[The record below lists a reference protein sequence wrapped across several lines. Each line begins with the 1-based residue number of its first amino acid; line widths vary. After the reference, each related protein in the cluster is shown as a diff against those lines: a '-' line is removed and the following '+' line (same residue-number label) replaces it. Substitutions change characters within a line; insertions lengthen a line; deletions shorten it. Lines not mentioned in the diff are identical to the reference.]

1 MTPFRRIA
9 LLWRLEMR
17 SLLRDRRT
25 LVVSVVLPAVIMP
38 VMLSAG
44 RWMDSVRRRQAGTD
58 TYRYAVT
65 GPEAAEAESLLAL
78 ALSGEDRF
86 ENVPPPPG
94 DSDSLLASGALDA
107 LVRAFRKPSTGGA
120 GVLLVRIDYREDIPR
135 SETMAG
141 ILAARL
147 DSLLLT
153 FRIAL
158 LSEHGLPYGRD
169 SDLVTKI
176 DAAPRWRTSG
186 AKLGA
191 FATAFV
197 LLFLLSGAAV
207 ASTDSIAGEREKGTL
222 ETLLSTSAARSEIV
236 GAKLLAVVSVGI
248 ATVLIQA
255 FNFVLYMGLRIL
267 PFESE
272 VALRVTPGTAA
283 ALFALLLPVAVLAS
297 GAMLYLSATS
307 RTARE
312 AQFMSG
318 PVMILGLVPALA
330 PLMPGLSARSPV
342 LLVPVA
348 GASVCLREALA
359 GRTDWLCTGVAALST
374 AAAAALLAW
383 RSAAALSSE
392 DLLFATEASTPG
404 PRTFARSSTRMFTA
418 LWVVSVIFSLQAAGS
433 MDARLLL
440 TVNLVV
446 IVLGGSVLM
455 AVKNRLRPERDMGFR
470 WPGPVPLLL
479 GVPGALAGIV
489 LAIGAFRLASL
500 AWPVG
505 STELEAFAR
514 ALMPGDMGRVQAALF
529 LCVMPALCEE
539 TAFRGLLL
547 GTLSRTGSRTGA
559 LLISAFFFSLFHFSW
574 FRLVPTAVLG
584 LLLGFAALLSGSI
597 YPAMLWH
604 ALNNAVVLLPGSL
617 PGWLETMHP
626 AWYAVPAIVLAVVFF
641 GMYRFSEES
650 GLRRTPR

>member
-1 MTPFRRIA
+1 MTPLRRIG
-9 LLWRLEMR
+9 LLWHLEMR
-17 SLLRDRRT
+17 SLLRDRRA
-25 LVVSVVLPAVIMP
+25 LLISFVLPAVIMP

-44 RWMDSVRRRQAGTD
+44 RWMESIRRRQAEKE

-65 GPEAAEAESLLAL
+65 GPGTAEAESLLAL
-78 ALSGEDRF
+78 ALSGEDGLQA
-86 ENVPPPPG
+86 VPHSSG
-94 DSDSLLASGALDA
+94 DPESLYSEGSLDA
-107 LVRAFRKPSTGGA
+107 LVRAFRRPSEGEGNI
-120 GVLLVRIDYREDIPR
+120 LFLRIGYREDIPR
-135 SETMAG
+135 SEELAS
-141 ILAARL
+141 ILAGRL
-147 DSLLLT
+147 DSLRLSD
-153 FRIAL
+153 RVAL
-158 LSEHGLPYGRD
+158 LSRHGLPYGRD
-169 SDLVTKI
+169 EDMVERI
-176 DAAPRWRTSG
+176 DAAPPWRTSG

-197 LLFLLSGAAV
+197 MLFLISGAAV

-236 GAKLLAVVSVGI
+236 GAKLLAVVSVGV

-255 FNFVLYMGLRIL
+255 VNFVLYLGLRIL

-272 VALRVTPGTAA
+272 VTLRVTPGTAA
-283 ALFALLLPVAVLAS
+283 ALLVLLLPVAALAS
-297 GAMLYLSATS
+297 GAMLYISATS

-318 PVMILGLVPALA
+318 PFTLLGLVPALA
-330 PLMPGLSARSPV
+330 PLLPGLGAGSPV

-348 GASVCLREALA
+348 GASICLRDALA

-392 DLLFATEASTPG
+392 DLLVASEASASG
-404 PRTFARSSTRMFTA
+404 PRSFARGSAKAFTG
-418 LWVVSVIFSLQAAGS
+418 LWVLSVVFSLQAGGR

-440 TVNLVV
+440 AINLVA
-446 IVLGGSVLM
+446 IVLGGSLLL
-455 AVKNRLRPERDMGFR
+455 AAKNRIRPGRDMGFR
-470 WPGPVPLLL
+470 WPGPVPVLL
-479 GVPGALAGIV
+479 GIPGALAGMV
-489 LAIGAFRLASL
+489 LALGAFRLASL

-514 ALMPGDMGRVQAALF
+514 ALMPGEMSRVQAALF
-529 LCVMPALCEE
+529 LCVIPSLCEE

-559 LLISAFFFSLFHFSW
+559 LLVSAFFFSLFHFSW

-584 LLLGFAALLSGSI
+584 VLLGLAALMSGSI

-604 ALNNAVVLLPGSL
+604 AVNNAVVLLPGRL
-617 PGWLETMHP
+617 PEWLDTMHP
-626 AWYAVPAIVLAVVFF
+626 AWYAVPVLVLAAVFRE
-641 GMYRFSEES
+641 MRRFSSKRPS
-650 GLRRTPR
+650 G

>member
-9 LLWRLEMR
+9 LLWLLEMR
-17 SLLRDRRT
+17 SLVRDRRA
-25 LVVSVVLPAVIMP
+25 LVISVVLPAVIMP

-44 RWMDSVRRRQAGTD
+44 RWMESVRRRQAEKD
-58 TYRYAVT
+58 TCRYAVT
-65 GPEAAEAESLLAL
+65 GPGAAEAESLLAL
-78 ALSGEDRF
+78 ALSGEDGVEAVRSSAD
-86 ENVPPPPG
+86 P
-94 DSDSLLASGALDA
+94 DSLYAEGSLDA
-107 LVRAFRKPSTGGA
+107 LVRAFRRPSRGDGGI
-120 GVLLVRIDYREDIPR
+120 LLLRIDYREDISK
-135 SETMAG
+135 SETLAS
-141 ILAARL
+141 ILSARL
-147 DSLLLT
+147 DSLRLSC
-153 FRIAL
+153 RIAL
-158 LSEHGLPYGRD
+158 LSEHGLPYGRG
-169 SDLVTKI
+169 SDLVDRI

-186 AKLGA
+186 AKLGT

-236 GAKLLAVVSVGI
+236 GAKLLAVVSVGV

-255 FNFVLYMGLRIL
+255 FNFVLYMGLEIL

-283 ALFALLLPVAVLAS
+283 ALLVLLLPVAALAS
-297 GAMLYLSATS
+297 GAMLYVSAAS

-330 PLMPGLSARSPV
+330 PLLPGLEAGSPV

-359 GRTDWLCTGVAALST
+359 GRTDWLFTGVAALST

-383 RSAAALSSE
+383 RAAAALSSE
-392 DLLFATEASTPG
+392 DLLFSTESPAPG
-404 PRTFARSSTRMFTA
+404 PRSFARSSARDFTV
-418 LWVVSVIFSLQAAGS
+418 LWVVSVIFSMQAGGS
-433 MDARLLL
+433 MDTRLLL
-440 TVNLVV
+440 AINLVAV
-446 IVLGGSVLM
+446 ILGGSLLL
-455 AVKNRLRPERDMGFR
+455 AARNRIRPGRDMGFR
-470 WPGPVPLLL
+470 WPGPVPVLL
-479 GVPGALAGIV
+479 GIPGALAGMV
-489 LAIGAFRLASL
+489 LALGAFRLVSLVYPVAS
-500 AWPVG
+500 A
-505 STELEAFAR
+505 ELEAFAR
-514 ALMPGDMGRVQAALF
+514 ALMPGEMSRAQAALF
-529 LCVMPALCEE
+529 LCVLPALCEE

-547 GTLSRTGSRTGA
+547 GTLSRTGSRAGA
-559 LLISAFFFSLFHFSW
+559 LLVSAFFFSLFHFSW

-584 LLLGFAALLSGSI
+584 ILLGLAALLSGSI

-604 ALNNAVVLLPGSL
+604 ALNNAVVLLPGRL

-626 AWYAVPAIVLAVVFF
+626 AWYAVPLLVLAAVFL
-641 GMYRFSEES
+641 GMYRSSSKRPS
-650 GLRRTPR
+650 G

>member
-9 LLWRLEMR
+9 LLWLLEMR
-17 SLLRDRRT
+17 SLVRDRRA
-25 LVVSVVLPAVIMP
+25 LVISVVLPAVIMP

-44 RWMDSVRRRQAGTD
+44 RWMESVRRRQAEKD
-58 TYRYAVT
+58 TCRYAVT
-65 GPEAAEAESLLAL
+65 GPGAAEAESLLAL
-78 ALSGEDRF
+78 ALSGEDGVEAVRSSAD
-86 ENVPPPPG
+86 P
-94 DSDSLLASGALDA
+94 DSLYAEGSLDA
-107 LVRAFRKPSTGGA
+107 LVRAFRRPSRGDGEI
-120 GVLLVRIDYREDIPR
+120 LLLRIDYREDISK
-135 SETMAG
+135 SETLAS
-141 ILAARL
+141 ILSARL
-147 DSLLLT
+147 DSLRLSC
-153 FRIAL
+153 RIAL
-158 LSEHGLPYGRD
+158 LSEHGLPYGRG
-169 SDLVTKI
+169 SDLVDRI

-186 AKLGA
+186 AKLGT

-236 GAKLLAVVSVGI
+236 GAKLLAVVSVGV

-255 FNFVLYMGLRIL
+255 FNFVLYMGLEIL

-283 ALFALLLPVAVLAS
+283 ALLVLLLPVAALAS
-297 GAMLYLSATS
+297 GAMLYVSAAS

-330 PLMPGLSARSPV
+330 PLLPGLEAGSPV

-359 GRTDWLCTGVAALST
+359 GRTDWLFTGVAALST

-383 RSAAALSSE
+383 RAAAALSSE
-392 DLLFATEASTPG
+392 DLLFSTESPAPG
-404 PRTFARSSTRMFTA
+404 PRSFARSSARAFTV
-418 LWVVSVIFSLQAAGS
+418 LWVVSVIFSMQAGGS
-433 MDARLLL
+433 MDTRLLL
-440 TVNLVV
+440 TINLVAV
-446 IVLGGSVLM
+446 ILGGSLLL
-455 AVKNRLRPERDMGFR
+455 AARNRIRPGRDMGFR
-470 WPGPVPLLL
+470 WPGPVPVLL
-479 GVPGALAGIV
+479 GIPGALAGMV
-489 LAIGAFRLASL
+489 LALGAFRLVSLVYPVAS
-500 AWPVG
+500 A
-505 STELEAFAR
+505 ELEAFAR
-514 ALMPGDMGRVQAALF
+514 ALMPGEMSRAQAALF
-529 LCVMPALCEE
+529 LCVLPALCEE

-547 GTLSRTGSRTGA
+547 GTLSRTGSRAGA
-559 LLISAFFFSLFHFSW
+559 LLVSTFFFSLFHFSW

-584 LLLGFAALLSGSI
+584 ILLGLAALLSGSI

-604 ALNNAVVLLPGSL
+604 ALNNAVVLLPGRL

-626 AWYAVPAIVLAVVFF
+626 AWYAVPLLVLAAVFL
-641 GMYRFSEES
+641 GMYRSSSKRPS
-650 GLRRTPR
+650 G